1 MAAKDLVC
9 HLSVADSSAG
19 IEDWLQRKRERK
31 ETQKRKGKERK
42 KILSSTITLILEN
55 NDF

>member
-55 NDF
+55 DF